1 MQFSKIKSYAK
12 LNLSLNVIK
21 KIPKKLH
28 IIESLITFVNFYDAI
43 YIREIQALEHKL
55 KFLGDFSKNITQKN
69 TVNNLLNLLDEKK
82 LLKGKKFEI
91 KIIKNIPQKSGM
103 GGGSMNASSI
113 IKFFLK
119 KKIINLGKKDLNNI
133 MKTIGSDVP
142 LGMNLK
148 NTILSKTGKLTVK
161 EKKLG
166 LYALIVK
173 PNFGCS
179 TKIIYSKTKQQTKPK
194 YNNPKVSLFS
204 INNIINSNNDLEK
217 AAFKLNPKLKNLK
230 LFLSSLPNTM
240 CVRMTGSGSCIV
252 AYYQSEKKALK
263 GLRLLKK
270 KYKNYWCIVSK
281 TV

>member
-1 MQFSKIKSYAK
+1 MQFSKIISHAK
-12 LNLSLNVIK
+12 LNLSLHVIK

-69 TVNNLLNLLDEKK
+69 TVNNLLNLLDKK
-82 LLKGKKFEI
+82 KILKGKKFEI

-252 AYYQSEKKALK
+252 AYYQSKKKALK
-263 GLRLLKK
+263 GLGLLKK

>member
-12 LNLSLNVIK
+12 LNLSLHVIK

-43 YIREIQALEHKL
+43 YIREIKALEHKL

-69 TVNNLLNLLDEKK
+69 TVNNLLNLLDKKK

-119 KKIINLGKKDLNNI
+119 KKIINLSKKNLNNI

-166 LYALIVK
+166 LYVLIVK

-179 TKIIYSKTKQQTKPK
+179 TKIIYSKTKEKTKPK
-194 YNNPKVSLFS
+194 YNNPKISLFS

-252 AYYQSEKKALK
+252 AYYQSKKKALK
-263 GLRLLKK
+263 GLGLLKK

>member
-1 MQFSKIKSYAK
+1 MQFSKIKSHAK
-12 LNLSLNVIK
+12 LNLSLHVIK

-69 TVNNLLNLLDEKK
+69 TVNNLLNLLDKKK

-179 TKIIYSKTKQQTKPK
+179 TKIIYSKTKEQTKPK

>member
-1 MQFSKIKSYAK
+1 MKFSKIKSYAK
-12 LNLSLNVIK
+12 LNLSLNIIK

-28 IIESLITFVNFYDAI
+28 AIESLVTFINFYDLI
-43 YIREIQALEHKL
+43 YVREIKALKHKI
-55 KFLGDFSKNITQKN
+55 KFVGKFSKNISKN
-69 TVNNLLNLLDEKK
+69 NTINNLLNLLDRKK

-113 IKFFLK
+113 AKFFLTR
-119 KKIINLGKKDLNNI
+119 KIINLSKKNINNI
-133 MKTIGSDVP
+133 LKSVGSDVP

-148 NTILSKTGKLTVK
+148 NTIMLKTGKLHVK

-166 LYALIVK
+166 LYTLIVK

-179 TKIIYSKTKQQTKPK
+179 TKAIYSKTKAQTKAK
-194 YNNPKVSLFS
+194 YNNPKASFFS
-204 INNIINSNNDLEK
+204 IKNVINSNNDLEQT
-217 AAFKLNPKLKNLK
+217 AFKLNPKLKNIK
-230 LFLSSLPNTM
+230 LFLSSLPNAM
-240 CVRMTGSGSCIV
+240 CVRMTGSGSSMV
-252 AYYQSEKKALK
+252 AYYQSKKKALK
-263 GLRLLKK
+263 GLGLFKK

>member
-69 TVNNLLNLLDEKK
+69 TVNNLLNLLDKKK

-166 LYALIVK
+166 LYVLIVK

-179 TKIIYSKTKQQTKPK
+179 TKIIYSKTKEQTKPK
-194 YNNPKVSLFS
+194 YDNPKVSLFS

-230 LFLSSLPNTM
+230 LFLSGLPNTM

-252 AYYQSEKKALK
+252 AYYQSKKKALK
-263 GLRLLKK
+263 GLGLLKK